1 MSMRGNLCHL
11 VIVAS
16 CLFSGCSKS
25 VTVIGIP
32 ERPMVR
38 SIGVSSALHDAAYD
52 VSVAVTGVVK
62 DVCPDDGC
70 WIVLTDRANILRIEP
85 DENVGEVPGEWRGRS
100 VRVDGRMMRKIILPS
115 SKGYAEYEKLCEGTE
130 STTKPTV
137 VLRAQRIELMA
148 N

>member
-1 MSMRGNLCHL
+1 MSGIRHSLI
-11 VIVAS
+11 VIAS
-16 CLFSGCSKS
+16 LFVSSCSKH
-25 VTVIGIP
+25 VTVIG
-32 ERPMVR
+32 VAGR
-38 SIGVSSALHDAAYD
+38 SSENSISVSSALLNASYD
-52 VSVAVTGVVK
+52 VPVAVEGVVK

-70 WIVLTDRANILRIEP
+70 WVVLTDRANILRIEP

-100 VRVDGRMMRKIILPS
+100 VRVDGRLLRKLILPS